1 MKALRKLPLKLENA
15 CGDGNKS
22 ASGFGR
28 RRGDGGNRS
37 ASGDRNES
45 ACGVVDINISG
56 GKLKKLCRIVI
67 VSAGLATLF
76 GCFGGST
83 VKQSIE
89 DYAERLSRV
98 LDAPLPDTFNDK
110 ITTPLPKLADSAT
123 LKHTIEGVSINLREF
138 YALQDCELGTVVAER
153 NTSLGKSQ
161 LPSQRLAYESKLLS
175 VLKSCEAA
183 LAGDDIAKQSA
194 NQSASKSASKNSV
207 KKNKALAATIASW
220 REQKSQDY
228 SKTWANLIQG
238 SQELRLALN
247 TPERLF
253 SVENNKDALSSVNA
267 FYYLSSLNNTQFSF
281 GEPTS
286 EHSIKTEVANKKN
299 VSKASGSDTNNI
311 NISSERLTS
320 SNNPLIDSSELEQQL
335 QIIRSARLPAT
346 LWHTQQTLTQNL
358 TLLTNMLTTELD
370 AVSCPEG
377 RASDKAKILRNV
389 FYLFFIEEIQPV
401 GSLVN
406 RYHYKLVPLW
416 EDWLAQPLLHDEFKR
431 YIKQHTEDGFEKY
444 SRAMKAHVNLWQGF
458 LGRCNLSPVAPV

>member
-1 MKALRKLPLKLENA
+1 MNISLVKPWPPKVSQLRNA
-15 CGDGNKS
+15 CR
-22 ASGFGR
+22 A
-28 RRGDGGNRS
+28 
-37 ASGDRNES
+37 
-45 ACGVVDINISG
+45 GVISVAMFA
-56 GKLKKLCRIVI
+56 LL
-67 VSAGLATLF
+67 

-83 VKQSIE
+83 VKQSID
-89 DYAERLSRV
+89 DYAARLSRV
-98 LDAPLPDTFNDK
+98 LDTPLPDSFNDK

-161 LPSQRLAYESKLLS
+161 LPSQRLVYESKLLN

-183 LAGDDIAKQSA
+183 LTKENES
-194 NQSASKSASKNSV
+194 NQRNA
-207 KKNKALAATIASW
+207 ALAATIASW
-220 REQKSQDY
+220 REQKTQDY
-228 SKTWANLIQG
+228 SKTWANLVQG

-267 FYYLSSLNNTQFSF
+267 LYYINSLSNKELLLSDMYSSNT
-281 GEPTS
+281 
-286 EHSIKTEVANKKN
+286 
-299 VSKASGSDTNNI
+299 ASSDTETEATNENN
-311 NISSERLTS
+311 SES
-320 SNNPLIDSSELEQQL
+320 IIESSELEQQL
-335 QIIRSARLPAT
+335 KIIRSARLPAT

-358 TLLTNMLTTELD
+358 SLLTNMLETELD

-406 RYHYKLVPLW
+406 QYHYKLAPLW
-416 EDWLAQPLLHDEFKR
+416 EDWLAQPSLHEEFKR
-431 YIKQHTEDGFEKY
+431 YIRQQSQDGFNQY
-444 SRAMKAHVNLWQGF
+444 SSVMKAHVNLWQGF

>member
-1 MKALRKLPLKLENA
+1 MNISQAKPWHLKVSQLRNA
-15 CGDGNKS
+15 CR
-22 ASGFGR
+22 A
-28 RRGDGGNRS
+28 
-37 ASGDRNES
+37 
-45 ACGVVDINISG
+45 GVISVAMFA
-56 GKLKKLCRIVI
+56 LL
-67 VSAGLATLF
+67 

-83 VKQSIE
+83 VKQSID
-89 DYAERLSRV
+89 DYAARLSRV
-98 LDAPLPDTFNDK
+98 LDTPLPDSFNDK

-123 LKHTIEGVSINLREF
+123 LKHAIEGVNINLREF

-161 LPSQRLAYESKLLS
+161 LPSQRLVYESKLLN

-183 LAGDDIAKQSA
+183 LTKENES
-194 NQSASKSASKNSV
+194 NQRNAT
-207 KKNKALAATIASW
+207 LAATIASW
-220 REQKSQDY
+220 REQKTQNY
-228 SKTWANLIQG
+228 SKTWANLVQG

-267 FYYLSSLNNTQFSF
+267 LYYINSLSNKELLLSDMYSSNT
-281 GEPTS
+281 
-286 EHSIKTEVANKKN
+286 
-299 VSKASGSDTNNI
+299 ASSDTETEATNENN
-311 NISSERLTS
+311 SES
-320 SNNPLIDSSELEQQL
+320 IIESSELEQQL
-335 QIIRSARLPAT
+335 KIIRSARLPAT

-358 TLLTNMLTTELD
+358 SLLTNLLETQLD

-406 RYHYKLVPLW
+406 QYHYKLAPLW
-416 EDWLAQPLLHDEFKR
+416 EDWLAQPSLHEEFKR
-431 YIKQHTEDGFEKY
+431 YIRQQSQDGFNQY
-444 SRAMKAHVNLWQGF
+444 SSVMKAHVNLWQGF

>member
-1 MKALRKLPLKLENA
+1 MNISQVKPWHLKVSQLRNA
-15 CGDGNKS
+15 CR
-22 ASGFGR
+22 A
-28 RRGDGGNRS
+28 
-37 ASGDRNES
+37 
-45 ACGVVDINISG
+45 GVISVAMFA
-56 GKLKKLCRIVI
+56 LL
-67 VSAGLATLF
+67 

-83 VKQSIE
+83 VKQSID
-89 DYAERLSRV
+89 DYAARLSRV
-98 LDAPLPDTFNDK
+98 LDTPLPDSFNDK

-123 LKHTIEGVSINLREF
+123 LKHAIEGVSINLREF

-161 LPSQRLAYESKLLS
+161 LPSQRLVYESKLLT

-183 LAGDDIAKQSA
+183 LTKENES
-194 NQSASKSASKNSV
+194 
-207 KKNKALAATIASW
+207 NKRNAALAATIASW
-220 REQKSQDY
+220 REQKTQEY
-228 SKTWANLIQG
+228 SKTWANLVQG

-267 FYYLSSLNNTQFSF
+267 LYYINSLSNKELLLSDMYSSNT
-281 GEPTS
+281 
-286 EHSIKTEVANKKN
+286 
-299 VSKASGSDTNNI
+299 ASSDTETEATNENN
-311 NISSERLTS
+311 SES
-320 SNNPLIDSSELEQQL
+320 IIESSELEQQL
-335 QIIRSARLPAT
+335 KIIRSARLPAT

-358 TLLTNMLTTELD
+358 SLLTNMLETELD

-406 RYHYKLVPLW
+406 QYHYKLAPLW
-416 EDWLAQPLLHDEFKR
+416 EDWLAQPSLHEEFKR
-431 YIKQHTEDGFEKY
+431 YIRQQSQDGFNQY
-444 SRAMKAHVNLWQGF
+444 SSVMKAHVNLWQGF

>member
-1 MKALRKLPLKLENA
+1 MNIFQVKPWHPKVSQLRNA
-15 CGDGNKS
+15 CR
-22 ASGFGR
+22 A
-28 RRGDGGNRS
+28 
-37 ASGDRNES
+37 
-45 ACGVVDINISG
+45 GVISVAMFA
-56 GKLKKLCRIVI
+56 LL
-67 VSAGLATLF
+67 

-83 VKQSIE
+83 VKQSID
-89 DYAERLSRV
+89 DYAARLSRV
-98 LDAPLPDTFNDK
+98 LDTPLPDSFNDK

-161 LPSQRLAYESKLLS
+161 LPSQRLVYESKLLN

-183 LAGDDIAKQSA
+183 LTKENES
-194 NQSASKSASKNSV
+194 NQRNA
-207 KKNKALAATIASW
+207 ALAATIASW
-220 REQKSQDY
+220 REQKTQDY
-228 SKTWANLIQG
+228 SKTWANLVQG

-267 FYYLSSLNNTQFSF
+267 LYYINNLSNKELLLSDVYSSNT
-281 GEPTS
+281 
-286 EHSIKTEVANKKN
+286 
-299 VSKASGSDTNNI
+299 ASSDTETEATNENN
-311 NISSERLTS
+311 SES
-320 SNNPLIDSSELEQQL
+320 IIESSELEQQL
-335 QIIRSARLPAT
+335 KIIRSARLPAT

-358 TLLTNMLTTELD
+358 SLLTNMLETELD

-406 RYHYKLVPLW
+406 QYHYKLAPLW
-416 EDWLAQPLLHDEFKR
+416 EDWLAQPSLHEEFKR
-431 YIKQHTEDGFEKY
+431 YIRQQSQDGFNQY
-444 SRAMKAHVNLWQGF
+444 SSAMKAHVNLWQGF

>member
-1 MKALRKLPLKLENA
+1 MNISQVKPWHPKVSQLRNA
-15 CGDGNKS
+15 CR
-22 ASGFGR
+22 A
-28 RRGDGGNRS
+28 
-37 ASGDRNES
+37 
-45 ACGVVDINISG
+45 GVISVAMFA
-56 GKLKKLCRIVI
+56 LL
-67 VSAGLATLF
+67 

-83 VKQSIE
+83 VKQSID
-89 DYAERLSRV
+89 DYAARLSRV
-98 LDAPLPDTFNDK
+98 LDTPLPDSFNDK

-123 LKHTIEGVSINLREF
+123 LKHAIEGVNINLREF

-161 LPSQRLAYESKLLS
+161 LPSQRLVYESKLLN

-183 LAGDDIAKQSA
+183 LTKENES
-194 NQSASKSASKNSV
+194 NQRNA
-207 KKNKALAATIASW
+207 ALAATIASW
-220 REQKSQDY
+220 REQKTQDY
-228 SKTWANLIQG
+228 SKTWANLVQG

-267 FYYLSSLNNTQFSF
+267 LYYINNLSNKELLLSDMYSSNT
-281 GEPTS
+281 
-286 EHSIKTEVANKKN
+286 
-299 VSKASGSDTNNI
+299 ASSDTETEATNENN
-311 NISSERLTS
+311 SES
-320 SNNPLIDSSELEQQL
+320 IIESSELEQQL
-335 QIIRSARLPAT
+335 KIIRSARLPAT

-358 TLLTNMLTTELD
+358 SLLTNMLETELD

-406 RYHYKLVPLW
+406 QYHYKLAPLW
-416 EDWLAQPLLHDEFKR
+416 EDWLAQPSLHEEFKR
-431 YIKQHTEDGFEKY
+431 YIRQQSQDGFNQY
-444 SRAMKAHVNLWQGF
+444 SSVMKAHVNLWQGF

>member
-1 MKALRKLPLKLENA
+1 MNISLVKPWPPKVSQLRNA
-15 CGDGNKS
+15 CR
-22 ASGFGR
+22 A
-28 RRGDGGNRS
+28 
-37 ASGDRNES
+37 
-45 ACGVVDINISG
+45 GVISVAMFA
-56 GKLKKLCRIVI
+56 LL
-67 VSAGLATLF
+67 

-83 VKQSIE
+83 VKQSID
-89 DYAERLSRV
+89 DYAARLSRV
-98 LDAPLPDTFNDK
+98 LDTPLPDSFNDK

-123 LKHTIEGVSINLREF
+123 LKHAIEGVNINLREF

-161 LPSQRLAYESKLLS
+161 LPSQRLVYESKLLN

-183 LAGDDIAKQSA
+183 LTKENES
-194 NQSASKSASKNSV
+194 NQRNA
-207 KKNKALAATIASW
+207 ALAATIASW
-220 REQKSQDY
+220 REQKTQDY
-228 SKTWANLIQG
+228 SKTWANLVQG

-267 FYYLSSLNNTQFSF
+267 LYYINSLSNKELLLSDMYSSNT
-281 GEPTS
+281 
-286 EHSIKTEVANKKN
+286 
-299 VSKASGSDTNNI
+299 ASSDTETEATNENN
-311 NISSERLTS
+311 SES
-320 SNNPLIDSSELEQQL
+320 IIESSELEQQL
-335 QIIRSARLPAT
+335 KIIRSARLPAT

-358 TLLTNMLTTELD
+358 SLLTDMLETELD

-406 RYHYKLVPLW
+406 QYHYKLAPLW
-416 EDWLAQPLLHDEFKR
+416 EDWLAQPSLHEEFKR
-431 YIKQHTEDGFEKY
+431 YIRQQSQDGFNQY
-444 SRAMKAHVNLWQGF
+444 SSAMKAHVNLWQGF

>member
-1 MKALRKLPLKLENA
+1 MNISQVKPWHPKVSQLRNA
-15 CGDGNKS
+15 CR
-22 ASGFGR
+22 A
-28 RRGDGGNRS
+28 
-37 ASGDRNES
+37 
-45 ACGVVDINISG
+45 GVISVAMFA
-56 GKLKKLCRIVI
+56 LL
-67 VSAGLATLF
+67 

-83 VKQSIE
+83 VKQSID
-89 DYAERLSRV
+89 DYAARLSRV
-98 LDAPLPDTFNDK
+98 LDTPLPDSFNDK

-123 LKHTIEGVSINLREF
+123 LKHAIEGVSINLREF

-161 LPSQRLAYESKLLS
+161 LPSQRLVYESKLLN

-183 LAGDDIAKQSA
+183 LTKENES
-194 NQSASKSASKNSV
+194 NQRNA
-207 KKNKALAATIASW
+207 ALAATIASW
-220 REQKSQDY
+220 REQKTQEY
-228 SKTWANLIQG
+228 SKTWANLVQG

-267 FYYLSSLNNTQFSF
+267 LYYINSLSNKELLLSDVYSSNT
-281 GEPTS
+281 
-286 EHSIKTEVANKKN
+286 
-299 VSKASGSDTNNI
+299 ASSDTETEATNENN
-311 NISSERLTS
+311 SEK
-320 SNNPLIDSSELEQQL
+320 IIESSELEQQL
-335 QIIRSARLPAT
+335 KIIRSARLPAT

-358 TLLTNMLTTELD
+358 SLLTNMLETELD

-406 RYHYKLVPLW
+406 QYHYKLAPLW
-416 EDWLAQPLLHDEFKR
+416 EDWLAQPSLHEEFKR
-431 YIKQHTEDGFEKY
+431 YIRQQSQDGFNQY
-444 SRAMKAHVNLWQGF
+444 SSVMKAHVNLWQGF

>member
-1 MKALRKLPLKLENA
+1 MNISLVKPWHPKVSQLRNA
-15 CGDGNKS
+15 CR
-22 ASGFGR
+22 A
-28 RRGDGGNRS
+28 
-37 ASGDRNES
+37 
-45 ACGVVDINISG
+45 GVISVAMFA
-56 GKLKKLCRIVI
+56 LL
-67 VSAGLATLF
+67 

-83 VKQSIE
+83 VKQSID
-89 DYAERLSRV
+89 DYAARLSRV
-98 LDAPLPDTFNDK
+98 LDAPLPDSFNDK

-123 LKHTIEGVSINLREF
+123 IKHAIEGVNINLREF

-161 LPSQRLAYESKLLS
+161 LPSQRLVYESKLLN

-183 LAGDDIAKQSA
+183 LTKA
-194 NQSASKSASKNSV
+194 NESNQRNA
-207 KKNKALAATIASW
+207 ALAATIASW
-220 REQKSQDY
+220 REQKTQDY
-228 SKTWANLIQG
+228 SKTWANLVQG

-267 FYYLSSLNNTQFSF
+267 LYYINSLSNKELLLSDMYSSNT
-281 GEPTS
+281 
-286 EHSIKTEVANKKN
+286 
-299 VSKASGSDTNNI
+299 ASSDTETEATNENN
-311 NISSERLTS
+311 SES
-320 SNNPLIDSSELEQQL
+320 IIESSELEQQL
-335 QIIRSARLPAT
+335 KIIRSARLPAT

-358 TLLTNMLTTELD
+358 SLLTNMLETELD

-406 RYHYKLVPLW
+406 QYHYKLAPLW
-416 EDWLAQPLLHDEFKR
+416 EDWLAQPSLHAEFKR
-431 YIKQHTEDGFEKY
+431 YIRQQSQDGFNQY
-444 SRAMKAHVNLWQGF
+444 SSVMKAHVNLWQGF

>member
-1 MKALRKLPLKLENA
+1 M
-15 CGDGNKS
+15 
-22 ASGFGR
+22 
-28 RRGDGGNRS
+28 
-37 ASGDRNES
+37 
-45 ACGVVDINISG
+45 NISLV
-56 GKLKKLCRIVI
+56 KPWHPKVSQLRNVCRAGVI
-67 VSAGLATLF
+67 SVAIFALL

-83 VKQSIE
+83 VKQSID
-89 DYAERLSRV
+89 DYAARLSRV
-98 LDAPLPDTFNDK
+98 LDTPLPDSFNDK

-123 LKHTIEGVSINLREF
+123 LKHAIEGVNINLREF

-161 LPSQRLAYESKLLS
+161 LPSQRLVYESKLLN

-183 LAGDDIAKQSA
+183 LTKENES
-194 NQSASKSASKNSV
+194 NQRNAT
-207 KKNKALAATIASW
+207 LAATIASW
-220 REQKSQDY
+220 REQKTQNY
-228 SKTWANLIQG
+228 SKTWANLVQG

-267 FYYLSSLNNTQFSF
+267 LYYINSLSNKGLLLSDMYSSNT
-281 GEPTS
+281 
-286 EHSIKTEVANKKN
+286 
-299 VSKASGSDTNNI
+299 ASSDTETEATNENN
-311 NISSERLTS
+311 SES
-320 SNNPLIDSSELEQQL
+320 IIESSELEQQL
-335 QIIRSARLPAT
+335 KIIRSARLPAT

-358 TLLTNMLTTELD
+358 SLLTNMLETELD

-406 RYHYKLVPLW
+406 QYHYKLAPLW
-416 EDWLAQPLLHDEFKR
+416 EDWLAQPSLHEEFKR
-431 YIKQHTEDGFEKY
+431 YIRQQSQDGFNQY
-444 SRAMKAHVNLWQGF
+444 SSVMKAHVNLWQGF

>member
-1 MKALRKLPLKLENA
+1 MNISQVKPWHLKVSQLRNA
-15 CGDGNKS
+15 CR
-22 ASGFGR
+22 A
-28 RRGDGGNRS
+28 
-37 ASGDRNES
+37 
-45 ACGVVDINISG
+45 GVISVAMFA
-56 GKLKKLCRIVI
+56 LL
-67 VSAGLATLF
+67 

-83 VKQSIE
+83 VKQSID
-89 DYAERLSRV
+89 DYAARLSRV
-98 LDAPLPDTFNDK
+98 LDTPLPDSFNDK

-123 LKHTIEGVSINLREF
+123 LKHAIEGVNINLREF

-161 LPSQRLAYESKLLS
+161 LPSQRLVYESKLLN

-183 LAGDDIAKQSA
+183 LTKENES
-194 NQSASKSASKNSV
+194 NQRNAT
-207 KKNKALAATIASW
+207 LAATIASW
-220 REQKSQDY
+220 REQKTQNY
-228 SKTWANLIQG
+228 SKTWANLVQG

-267 FYYLSSLNNTQFSF
+267 LYYISSLSNKGLLLSDMYSSNT
-281 GEPTS
+281 
-286 EHSIKTEVANKKN
+286 
-299 VSKASGSDTNNI
+299 ASSDTETEASNENN
-311 NISSERLTS
+311 SES
-320 SNNPLIDSSELEQQL
+320 IIESSELEQQL
-335 QIIRSARLPAT
+335 KIIRSARLPAT

-358 TLLTNMLTTELD
+358 SLLTNMLETELD

-406 RYHYKLVPLW
+406 QYHYKLAPLW
-416 EDWLAQPLLHDEFKR
+416 EDWLAQPSLHEEFKR
-431 YIKQHTEDGFEKY
+431 YIRQQSQDGFNQY
-444 SRAMKAHVNLWQGF
+444 SSVMKAHVNLWQGF

>member
-1 MKALRKLPLKLENA
+1 MNISQAKPWHLKVSQLRNA
-15 CGDGNKS
+15 CR
-22 ASGFGR
+22 A
-28 RRGDGGNRS
+28 
-37 ASGDRNES
+37 
-45 ACGVVDINISG
+45 GVISVAMFA
-56 GKLKKLCRIVI
+56 LL
-67 VSAGLATLF
+67 

-83 VKQSIE
+83 VKQSID
-89 DYAERLSRV
+89 DYAARLSRV
-98 LDAPLPDTFNDK
+98 LDTPLPDSFNDK

-123 LKHTIEGVSINLREF
+123 LKHAIEGVNINLREF

-161 LPSQRLAYESKLLS
+161 LPSQRLVYESKLLN

-183 LAGDDIAKQSA
+183 LTKENES
-194 NQSASKSASKNSV
+194 NQRNA
-207 KKNKALAATIASW
+207 ALAATIASW
-220 REQKSQDY
+220 REQKTQDY
-228 SKTWANLIQG
+228 SKTWANLVQG

-267 FYYLSSLNNTQFSF
+267 LYYINSLSNKELLLSDMYSSNT
-281 GEPTS
+281 
-286 EHSIKTEVANKKN
+286 
-299 VSKASGSDTNNI
+299 ASSDTETEATNENN
-311 NISSERLTS
+311 SES
-320 SNNPLIDSSELEQQL
+320 IIESSELEQQL
-335 QIIRSARLPAT
+335 KIIRSARLPAT

-358 TLLTNMLTTELD
+358 SLLTNMLETELD

-406 RYHYKLVPLW
+406 QYHYKLAPLW
-416 EDWLAQPLLHDEFKR
+416 EDWLAQPSLHEEFKR
-431 YIKQHTEDGFEKY
+431 YIRQQSQDGFNQY
-444 SRAMKAHVNLWQGF
+444 SSAMKAHVNLWQGF

>member
-1 MKALRKLPLKLENA
+1 MNVSEVKPWLPKVSQLRNA
-15 CGDGNKS
+15 CR
-22 ASGFGR
+22 A
-28 RRGDGGNRS
+28 
-37 ASGDRNES
+37 
-45 ACGVVDINISG
+45 GVISVTMFA
-56 GKLKKLCRIVI
+56 LL
-67 VSAGLATLF
+67 

-83 VKQSIE
+83 VKQSID
-89 DYAERLSRV
+89 DYAARLSRV
-98 LDAPLPDTFNDK
+98 LDTPLPDSFNDK

-161 LPSQRLAYESKLLS
+161 LPSQRLVYESKLLN

-183 LAGDDIAKQSA
+183 LTKENES
-194 NQSASKSASKNSV
+194 NQRNA
-207 KKNKALAATIASW
+207 ALAATIASW
-220 REQKSQDY
+220 REQKTQDY
-228 SKTWANLIQG
+228 SKTWANLVQG

-267 FYYLSSLNNTQFSF
+267 LYYINSLSNKELLLSDMYSSNT
-281 GEPTS
+281 
-286 EHSIKTEVANKKN
+286 
-299 VSKASGSDTNNI
+299 ASSDTETEATNENN
-311 NISSERLTS
+311 SEST
-320 SNNPLIDSSELEQQL
+320 IESSELEQQL
-335 QIIRSARLPAT
+335 NIIRSARLPAT

-358 TLLTNMLTTELD
+358 SLLTNMLETELD

-406 RYHYKLVPLW
+406 QYHYKLAPLW
-416 EDWLAQPLLHDEFKR
+416 EDWLAQPSLHEEFKR
-431 YIKQHTEDGFEKY
+431 YIRQQSQDGFNQY
-444 SRAMKAHVNLWQGF
+444 SSVMKAHVNLWQGF
-458 LGRCNLSPVAPV
+458 LGRCNLSPVAPI

>member
-1 MKALRKLPLKLENA
+1 MNISLVKPWHPKVSQLRNA
-15 CGDGNKS
+15 CR
-22 ASGFGR
+22 A
-28 RRGDGGNRS
+28 
-37 ASGDRNES
+37 
-45 ACGVVDINISG
+45 GVISVAMFA
-56 GKLKKLCRIVI
+56 LL
-67 VSAGLATLF
+67 

-83 VKQSIE
+83 VKQSID
-89 DYAERLSRV
+89 DYAARLSRV
-98 LDAPLPDTFNDK
+98 LDTPLPDSFNDK

-123 LKHTIEGVSINLREF
+123 LKHAIEGVNINLREF

-161 LPSQRLAYESKLLS
+161 LPSQRLVYESKLLN

-183 LAGDDIAKQSA
+183 LTKENES
-194 NQSASKSASKNSV
+194 NQRNA
-207 KKNKALAATIASW
+207 ALAATIASW
-220 REQKSQDY
+220 REQKTQDY
-228 SKTWANLIQG
+228 SKTWANLVQG

-267 FYYLSSLNNTQFSF
+267 LYYISSLSNKGLLLSDMYSSNT
-281 GEPTS
+281 
-286 EHSIKTEVANKKN
+286 
-299 VSKASGSDTNNI
+299 ASSDTETEATNENN
-311 NISSERLTS
+311 SER
-320 SNNPLIDSSELEQQL
+320 IIESSELEQQL
-335 QIIRSARLPAT
+335 KIIRSARLPAT

-358 TLLTNMLTTELD
+358 SLLTNMLETELD

-406 RYHYKLVPLW
+406 QYHYKLAPLW
-416 EDWLAQPLLHDEFKR
+416 EDWLAQPSLHEEFKR
-431 YIKQHTEDGFEKY
+431 YIRQQSQDGFNQY
-444 SRAMKAHVNLWQGF
+444 SSAMKAHVNLWQGF

>member
-1 MKALRKLPLKLENA
+1 MNISQVKPWHPKVSQLRNA
-15 CGDGNKS
+15 CR
-22 ASGFGR
+22 A
-28 RRGDGGNRS
+28 
-37 ASGDRNES
+37 
-45 ACGVVDINISG
+45 GVISVAMFA
-56 GKLKKLCRIVI
+56 LL
-67 VSAGLATLF
+67 

-83 VKQSIE
+83 VKQSID
-89 DYAERLSRV
+89 DYAARLSRV
-98 LDAPLPDTFNDK
+98 LDAPLPDSFNDK

-123 LKHTIEGVSINLREF
+123 IKHAIEGVNINLREF

-161 LPSQRLAYESKLLS
+161 LPSQRLVYESKLLN

-183 LAGDDIAKQSA
+183 LTKA
-194 NQSASKSASKNSV
+194 NESNQRNA
-207 KKNKALAATIASW
+207 ALAATIASW
-220 REQKSQDY
+220 REQKTQDY
-228 SKTWANLIQG
+228 SKTWANLVQG

-267 FYYLSSLNNTQFSF
+267 LYYISSLSNKGLLLSDMYSSNT
-281 GEPTS
+281 
-286 EHSIKTEVANKKN
+286 
-299 VSKASGSDTNNI
+299 ASSDTETEATNENN
-311 NISSERLTS
+311 SER
-320 SNNPLIDSSELEQQL
+320 IIESSELEQQL
-335 QIIRSARLPAT
+335 KIIRSARLPAT

-358 TLLTNMLTTELD
+358 SLLTNMLETELD

-406 RYHYKLVPLW
+406 QYHYKLAPLW
-416 EDWLAQPLLHDEFKR
+416 EDWLAQPSLHEEFKR
-431 YIKQHTEDGFEKY
+431 YIRQQSQDGFNQY
-444 SRAMKAHVNLWQGF
+444 SSVMKAHVNLWQGF

>member
-1 MKALRKLPLKLENA
+1 M
-15 CGDGNKS
+15 
-22 ASGFGR
+22 
-28 RRGDGGNRS
+28 
-37 ASGDRNES
+37 
-45 ACGVVDINISG
+45 NISLV
-56 GKLKKLCRIVI
+56 KPWHPKVSQLRNVCRAGVI
-67 VSAGLATLF
+67 SVAMFALL

-83 VKQSIE
+83 VKQSID
-89 DYAERLSRV
+89 DYAARLSRV
-98 LDAPLPDTFNDK
+98 LDTPLPDSFNDK

-123 LKHTIEGVSINLREF
+123 LKHAIEGVSINLREF

-161 LPSQRLAYESKLLS
+161 LPSQRLVYESKLLN

-183 LAGDDIAKQSA
+183 LTKENES
-194 NQSASKSASKNSV
+194 NQRNA
-207 KKNKALAATIASW
+207 ALAATISSW
-220 REQKSQDY
+220 REQKTQDY
-228 SKTWANLIQG
+228 SKTWANLVQG

-267 FYYLSSLNNTQFSF
+267 LYYINSLSNKELLLSDMYSSNT
-281 GEPTS
+281 
-286 EHSIKTEVANKKN
+286 
-299 VSKASGSDTNNI
+299 ASSDTETEATNENN
-311 NISSERLTS
+311 SES
-320 SNNPLIDSSELEQQL
+320 IIESSELEQQL
-335 QIIRSARLPAT
+335 KIIRSARLPAT

-358 TLLTNMLTTELD
+358 SLLTDMLETELD

-406 RYHYKLVPLW
+406 QYHYKLEPLW
-416 EDWLAQPLLHDEFKR
+416 EDWLAQPSLHKEFKR
-431 YIKQHTEDGFEKY
+431 YIRQQSQDGFNQY
-444 SRAMKAHVNLWQGF
+444 SSAMKAHVNLWQGF

>member
-1 MKALRKLPLKLENA
+1 MNISLVKPWHPKVSQLRNA
-15 CGDGNKS
+15 CR
-22 ASGFGR
+22 A
-28 RRGDGGNRS
+28 
-37 ASGDRNES
+37 
-45 ACGVVDINISG
+45 GVISVAMFA
-56 GKLKKLCRIVI
+56 LL
-67 VSAGLATLF
+67 

-83 VKQSIE
+83 VKQSID
-89 DYAERLSRV
+89 DYAARLSRV
-98 LDAPLPDTFNDK
+98 LDTPLPDSFNDK

-123 LKHTIEGVSINLREF
+123 LKHAIEGVNINLREF

-161 LPSQRLAYESKLLS
+161 LPSQRLVYESKLLN

-183 LAGDDIAKQSA
+183 LTKENES
-194 NQSASKSASKNSV
+194 NQRNA
-207 KKNKALAATIASW
+207 ALAATIASW
-220 REQKSQDY
+220 REQKTQDY
-228 SKTWANLIQG
+228 SKTWANLVQG

-267 FYYLSSLNNTQFSF
+267 LYYINSLSNKGLLLSDMYSSNT
-281 GEPTS
+281 
-286 EHSIKTEVANKKN
+286 
-299 VSKASGSDTNNI
+299 ASSDTETEATNENN
-311 NISSERLTS
+311 SER
-320 SNNPLIDSSELEQQL
+320 IIESSELEQQL
-335 QIIRSARLPAT
+335 KIIRSARLPAT

-358 TLLTNMLTTELD
+358 SLLTNMLETELD

-406 RYHYKLVPLW
+406 QYHYKLAPLW
-416 EDWLAQPLLHDEFKR
+416 EDWLAQPSLHEEFKR
-431 YIKQHTEDGFEKY
+431 YIRQQSQDGFNQY
-444 SRAMKAHVNLWQGF
+444 SSVMKAHVNLWQGF

>member
-1 MKALRKLPLKLENA
+1 VNISQVKPWHLKVSQLRNA
-15 CGDGNKS
+15 CR
-22 ASGFGR
+22 A
-28 RRGDGGNRS
+28 
-37 ASGDRNES
+37 
-45 ACGVVDINISG
+45 GVISVAMFA
-56 GKLKKLCRIVI
+56 LL
-67 VSAGLATLF
+67 

-83 VKQSIE
+83 VKQSID
-89 DYAERLSRV
+89 DYAARLSRV
-98 LDAPLPDTFNDK
+98 LDTPLPDSFNDK

-123 LKHTIEGVSINLREF
+123 LKHAIEGVNINLREF

-161 LPSQRLAYESKLLS
+161 LPSQRLVYESKLLN

-183 LAGDDIAKQSA
+183 LTKENES
-194 NQSASKSASKNSV
+194 NQRNAT
-207 KKNKALAATIASW
+207 LAATIASW
-220 REQKSQDY
+220 REQKTQNY
-228 SKTWANLIQG
+228 SKTWANLVQG

-267 FYYLSSLNNTQFSF
+267 LYYINSLSNKGLLLSDMYSSNT
-281 GEPTS
+281 
-286 EHSIKTEVANKKN
+286 
-299 VSKASGSDTNNI
+299 ASSDTETEATNENN
-311 NISSERLTS
+311 SES
-320 SNNPLIDSSELEQQL
+320 IIESSELEQQL
-335 QIIRSARLPAT
+335 KIIRSARLPAT

-358 TLLTNMLTTELD
+358 SLLTNLLETQLD

-406 RYHYKLVPLW
+406 QYHYKLAPLW
-416 EDWLAQPLLHDEFKR
+416 EDWLAQPSLHEEFKR
-431 YIKQHTEDGFEKY
+431 YIRQQSQDGFNQY
-444 SRAMKAHVNLWQGF
+444 SSVMKAHVNLWQGF

>member
-1 MKALRKLPLKLENA
+1 MNIFQVKPWHPKVSQLRNA
-15 CGDGNKS
+15 CR
-22 ASGFGR
+22 A
-28 RRGDGGNRS
+28 
-37 ASGDRNES
+37 
-45 ACGVVDINISG
+45 GVISVAMFA
-56 GKLKKLCRIVI
+56 LL
-67 VSAGLATLF
+67 

-83 VKQSIE
+83 VKQSID
-89 DYAERLSRV
+89 DYAARLSRV
-98 LDAPLPDTFNDK
+98 LDTPLPDSFNDK

-123 LKHTIEGVSINLREF
+123 LKHAIEGVNINLREF

-161 LPSQRLAYESKLLS
+161 LPSQRLVYESKLLN

-183 LAGDDIAKQSA
+183 LTKENES
-194 NQSASKSASKNSV
+194 NQRNA
-207 KKNKALAATIASW
+207 ALAATIASW
-220 REQKSQDY
+220 REQKTQDY
-228 SKTWANLIQG
+228 SKTWANLVQG

-267 FYYLSSLNNTQFSF
+267 LYYINSLS
-281 GEPTS
+281 
-286 EHSIKTEVANKKN
+286 NKELLL
-299 VSKASGSDTNNI
+299 SDTETEATNENN
-311 NISSERLTS
+311 SER
-320 SNNPLIDSSELEQQL
+320 IIESSELEQQL
-335 QIIRSARLPAT
+335 KIIRSARLPAT

-358 TLLTNMLTTELD
+358 SLLTNMLETELD

-406 RYHYKLVPLW
+406 QYHYKLAPLW
-416 EDWLAQPLLHDEFKR
+416 EDWLAQPSLHEEFKR
-431 YIKQHTEDGFEKY
+431 YIRQQSQDGFNQY
-444 SRAMKAHVNLWQGF
+444 SSVMKAHVNLWQGF

>member
-1 MKALRKLPLKLENA
+1 M
-15 CGDGNKS
+15 
-22 ASGFGR
+22 
-28 RRGDGGNRS
+28 
-37 ASGDRNES
+37 
-45 ACGVVDINISG
+45 NISLV
-56 GKLKKLCRIVI
+56 KPWHPKVSQLRNVCRAGVI
-67 VSAGLATLF
+67 SVAMFALL

-83 VKQSIE
+83 VKQSID
-89 DYAERLSRV
+89 DYAARLSRV
-98 LDAPLPDTFNDK
+98 LDTPLPDSFNDK

-161 LPSQRLAYESKLLS
+161 LPSQRLVYESKLLN

-183 LAGDDIAKQSA
+183 LTKENES
-194 NQSASKSASKNSV
+194 NQRNA
-207 KKNKALAATIASW
+207 ALAATIASW
-220 REQKSQDY
+220 REQKTQDY
-228 SKTWANLIQG
+228 SKTWANLVQG

-253 SVENNKDALSSVNA
+253 SVENNKDVLSSVNA
-267 FYYLSSLNNTQFSF
+267 LYYINSLSNKELLLSDMYSSNT
-281 GEPTS
+281 
-286 EHSIKTEVANKKN
+286 
-299 VSKASGSDTNNI
+299 ASSDTETEATNENN
-311 NISSERLTS
+311 SES
-320 SNNPLIDSSELEQQL
+320 IIESSELEQQL
-335 QIIRSARLPAT
+335 KIIRSARLPAT

-358 TLLTNMLTTELD
+358 SLLTNMLETELD

-406 RYHYKLVPLW
+406 QYHYKLAPLW
-416 EDWLAQPLLHDEFKR
+416 EDWLAQPSLHEEFKR
-431 YIKQHTEDGFEKY
+431 YIRQQSQDGFNQY
-444 SRAMKAHVNLWQGF
+444 SSAMKAHVNLWQGF

>member
-1 MKALRKLPLKLENA
+1 M
-15 CGDGNKS
+15 
-22 ASGFGR
+22 
-28 RRGDGGNRS
+28 
-37 ASGDRNES
+37 
-45 ACGVVDINISG
+45 NISLV
-56 GKLKKLCRIVI
+56 KPWHPKVSQLRNVCRAGVI
-67 VSAGLATLF
+67 SVAMFALL

-83 VKQSIE
+83 VKQSID
-89 DYAERLSRV
+89 DYAARLSRV
-98 LDAPLPDTFNDK
+98 LDTPLPDSFNDK

-123 LKHTIEGVSINLREF
+123 LKQAIEGVNINLREF

-161 LPSQRLAYESKLLS
+161 LPSQRLVYESKLLN

-183 LAGDDIAKQSA
+183 LTKENES
-194 NQSASKSASKNSV
+194 NQRNA
-207 KKNKALAATIASW
+207 ALAATITSW
-220 REQKSQDY
+220 REQKIQDY
-228 SKTWANLIQG
+228 SKTWANLVQG

-267 FYYLSSLNNTQFSF
+267 LYYISSLSNKGLLLSDMYSSNT
-281 GEPTS
+281 
-286 EHSIKTEVANKKN
+286 
-299 VSKASGSDTNNI
+299 ASSDTETEATNENN
-311 NISSERLTS
+311 SES
-320 SNNPLIDSSELEQQL
+320 IIESSELEQQL
-335 QIIRSARLPAT
+335 KIIRSARLPAT

-358 TLLTNMLTTELD
+358 SLLTNMLETELD

-406 RYHYKLVPLW
+406 QYHYKLAPLW
-416 EDWLAQPLLHDEFKR
+416 EDWLAQPSLHEEFKR
-431 YIKQHTEDGFEKY
+431 YIRQQSQDGFNQY
-444 SRAMKAHVNLWQGF
+444 SSAMKAHVNLWQGF

>member
-1 MKALRKLPLKLENA
+1 M
-15 CGDGNKS
+15 
-22 ASGFGR
+22 
-28 RRGDGGNRS
+28 
-37 ASGDRNES
+37 
-45 ACGVVDINISG
+45 NISQV
-56 GKLKKLCRIVI
+56 KSWHPKVSQLRNVCRAGVI
-67 VSAGLATLF
+67 SVAMFALL

-83 VKQSIE
+83 VKQSID
-89 DYAERLSRV
+89 DYAARLSRV
-98 LDAPLPDTFNDK
+98 LDTPLPDSFNDK

-123 LKHTIEGVSINLREF
+123 LKHAIEGVSINLREF

-161 LPSQRLAYESKLLS
+161 LPSQRLVYESKLLN

-183 LAGDDIAKQSA
+183 LTKENES
-194 NQSASKSASKNSV
+194 NQRNA
-207 KKNKALAATIASW
+207 ALAATIASW
-220 REQKSQDY
+220 REQKTQEY
-228 SKTWANLIQG
+228 SKTWANLVQG

-267 FYYLSSLNNTQFSF
+267 LYYINSLSNKELLLSDMYSSNT
-281 GEPTS
+281 
-286 EHSIKTEVANKKN
+286 
-299 VSKASGSDTNNI
+299 ASSDTETEATNENN
-311 NISSERLTS
+311 SES
-320 SNNPLIDSSELEQQL
+320 IIESSELEQQL
-335 QIIRSARLPAT
+335 KIIRSARLPAT

-358 TLLTNMLTTELD
+358 SLLTNMLETELD

-406 RYHYKLVPLW
+406 QYHYKLAPLW
-416 EDWLAQPLLHDEFKR
+416 EDWLAQPSLHEEFKR
-431 YIKQHTEDGFEKY
+431 YIRQQSQDGFNQY
-444 SRAMKAHVNLWQGF
+444 SSVMKAHVNLWQGF